1 MRPPNVLKDQP
12 SAERKMGSGSACP
25 TTHIDCDNRFCD
37 TEKDNIN
44 MTGGDMAKSLK
55 KKLKTIGKESSSKAE
70 VLAMLSGHISKAALI
85 AAIEAAAA
93 AAVEQL
99 KLHAEDPT
107 KAASKE
113 GSGKKSKKKR
123 KSKSKEM
130 TPAAVAPHDNGDSHD

>member
-1 MRPPNVLKDQP
+1 
-12 SAERKMGSGSACP
+12 
-25 TTHIDCDNRFCD
+25 
-37 TEKDNIN
+37 
-44 MTGGDMAKSLK
+44 MAKSVK
-55 KKLKTIGKESSSKAE
+55 KKLKKIGRESSSKAE

-99 KLHAEDPT
+99 KLHAEDST

-113 GSGKKSKKKR
+113 GAGKKSKKKR

-130 TPAAVAPHDNGDSHD
+130 TPAAVAPHDNSDSHD

>member
-1 MRPPNVLKDQP
+1 
-12 SAERKMGSGSACP
+12 
-25 TTHIDCDNRFCD
+25 
-37 TEKDNIN
+37 

-55 KKLKTIGKESSSKAE
+55 KKLKKIGKESSSKAE

-99 KLHAEDPT
+99 KLHAEDST
-107 KAASKE
+107 KAAPKK
-113 GSGKKSKKKR
+113 GAGKKSKKKR

-130 TPAAVAPHDNGDSHD
+130 TPATVVPHDNSDSHD